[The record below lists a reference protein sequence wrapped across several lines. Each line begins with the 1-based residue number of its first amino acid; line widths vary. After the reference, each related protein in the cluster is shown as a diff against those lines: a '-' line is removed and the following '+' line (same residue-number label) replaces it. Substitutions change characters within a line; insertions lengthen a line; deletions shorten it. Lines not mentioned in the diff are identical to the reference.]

1 MTIIERA
8 ATQDFEH
15 ICALDETALGS
26 GRRRSMIAQALAQ
39 ARIAVARVDG
49 LVRGFVISEDNF
61 FGHPYI
67 ALLMV
72 HPDFRRRG
80 LATALMRAAE
90 LDCQTEKIFTSTN
103 QSNIPMQQLCARMG
117 YVKSGYIENLDEG
130 DPELIY
136 MKRLT
141 PQPRSD
147 TGAPQGDSDDD

>member
-15 ICALDETALGS
+15 ICALDETVLGS
-26 GRRRSMIAQALAQ
+26 GRRRTTIARAVAQ
-39 ARIAVARVDG
+39 GRIAVARVDEH
-49 LVRGFVISEDNF
+49 VRGFVISEDNF
-61 FGHPYI
+61 FGHAYV
-67 ALLMV
+67 ALLIV
-72 HPDFRRRG
+72 HPDYRRRG

-90 LDCQTEKIFTSTN
+90 LDCQSEKLFTSTN
-103 QSNIPMQQLCARMG
+103 QSNIPMQQLCARIG

-141 PQPRSD
+141 PQPRAE
-147 TGAPQGDSDDD
+147 TGAPPRDSDDD

>member
-15 ICALDETALGS
+15 ICALDETVLLS

-49 LVRGFVISEDNF
+49 QVRGFVISEDNF
-61 FGHPYI
+61 FGHAYV
-67 ALLMV
+67 ALLIV

-103 QSNIPMQQLCARMG
+103 QSNIPMQQLCARIG
-117 YVKSGYIENLDEG
+117 YIKSGYIENLDEG

-136 MKRLT
+136 MKQLT
-141 PQPRSD
+141 PQAGA
-147 TGAPQGDSDDD
+147 GAPPRDSDDD